1 MEIVAKPYEE
11 ITDDDRQFLR
21 ENYTSAG
28 GLIPNA
34 YSGGAFFT
42 PPHVARFMWQCL
54 TPRLPANPRI
64 LEPSAGSGVFLEHA
78 PADSDIT
85 AIELDKTSAKVT
97 SILYPDAEIIE
108 GDALLHDRRDY
119 YDLVIGNPPYGV
131 TVEFDAGDEE
141 WQAVGKRKGL
151 RRGKSETAFMEL
163 AIKTVKP
170 GGYIAFIM
178 PIGLSFSQNN
188 AKVRKL
194 MYDTCWQVATVL
206 LPGETF
212 AHVGTTIPTQ
222 ILILRKAPPN
232 TPRLTVNKRVLG
244 LGGRDLQLKA
254 EFFAGQMPAYF
265 ARVTDIGYDKDGKP
279 TDKWG
284 DGLTQLDELVEDLA
298 DVEYELVRSNL
309 YPNIPSWADRGGD
322 NSEFFFDRTNG
333 DSDGSNKASQ
343 YDGPHHWNEF
353 TLGMGEEYVV
363 DGVEW
368 SSMDYSWQDAIVAEY
383 ERKKAAR

>member
-64 LEPSAGSGVFLEHA
+64 LEPSVGSGVFLEHA

-141 WQAVGKRKGL
+141 WQAVNKRKGL

-163 AIKTVKP
+163 AIKAVKP

-178 PIGLSFSQNN
+178 PMGLSFSQNN

-232 TPRLTVNKRVLG
+232 TPRLTVNKRVMG

-383 ERKKAAR
+383 ERKKAAF